1 MFTHLVAR
9 GFRPFSA
16 EKEPSAPFPGAA
28 NPDLTIFLPLA
39 VVRVLPSKTAIF
51 EKRAPV
57 VAEFCHL
64 PAIRLPGCVF
74 TGVMSKQAQK
84 KQKREAHKAGGK

>member
-1 MFTHLVAR
+1 ML
-9 GFRPFSA
+9 
-16 EKEPSAPFPGAA
+16 
-28 NPDLTIFLPLA
+28 
-39 VVRVLPSKTAIF
+39 LPSKTAIF

-84 KQKREAHKAGGK
+84 KQKREAHRAGGKYNEYQHERTHNGSDGYGKRRL